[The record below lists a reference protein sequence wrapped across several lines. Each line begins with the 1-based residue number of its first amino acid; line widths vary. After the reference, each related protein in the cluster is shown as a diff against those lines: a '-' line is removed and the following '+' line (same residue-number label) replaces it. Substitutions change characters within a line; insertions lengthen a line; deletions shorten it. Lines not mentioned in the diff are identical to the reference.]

1 LLRDEKGLVSKE
13 AVRGSFDG
21 SIYYKVEAARKK
33 ATQKQD

>member
-21 SIYYKVEAARKK
+21 SIYYKVEAACKK
-33 ATQKQD
+33 AAQKQD